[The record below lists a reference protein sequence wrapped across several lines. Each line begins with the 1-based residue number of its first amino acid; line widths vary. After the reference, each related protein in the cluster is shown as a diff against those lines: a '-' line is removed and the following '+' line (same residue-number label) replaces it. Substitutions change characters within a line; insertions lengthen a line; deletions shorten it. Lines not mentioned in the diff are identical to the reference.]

1 MEETNLPMKRILAS
15 VVALLAVAACG
26 GTSNNPSTSASA
38 QPLTLTVALPWPAK
52 PPICCMMEQAADQ
65 LGYYKK
71 QGLTVTFAGSNG
83 SAASIQTL
91 VAGRA
96 DVAGAAV
103 AAGMGAFAAGSG
115 DVRYIGGELNAD
127 NARYPQ
133 KWLFATSKSVNQP
146 TDLKGKTIGLS
157 AGANPTDPG
166 YVEFHAL
173 LQANGM
179 SDSDVH
185 YVVAGAADQR
195 VQALVAG
202 RIDATQWVTP
212 ELTYAIAKAGNTHVV
227 TWDPVGANQY
237 WNGCECWFTTA
248 SALKD
253 KTKREAIQR
262 FVNGT
267 ILMIRDLVAN
277 NATFTKAMGLFV
289 DMSQQTPD
297 SIAAVQGYWKTQY
310 QANGCMNLTDMQAW
324 MTGVY
329 LKTTNPS
336 AAGKVTLKQVVDPS
350 LVKAALDKY
359 GTDKTAAAWD
369 PPQLTFP
376 SGS

>member
-1 MEETNLPMKRILAS
+1 MEETKQPMKRILAS

-26 GTSNNPSTSASA
+26 GAASSPSSSSSA

-103 AAGMGAFAAGSG
+103 AAGLGAYAAGST
-115 DVRYIGGELNAD
+115 DIRYIGGELNA
-127 NARYPQ
+127 NGARYPQ
-133 KWLFATSKSVNQP
+133 KWFFATSKSINQP
-146 TDLKGKTIGLS
+146 SDLKGKTIGLS

-173 LQANGM
+173 LTANGM

-212 ELTYAIAKAGNTHVV
+212 ELSYVIQKSSNAHIV
-227 TWDPVGANQY
+227 TWDPVGGAQY

-248 SALKD
+248 TALKD

-267 ILMIRDLVAN
+267 ILMIRDLVASS
-277 NATFTKAMGLFV
+277 ATFTKAMGLFV

-297 SIAAVQGYWKTQY
+297 SIKAVQDYWKTEY
-310 QANGCMNLTDMQAW
+310 QANGCMNLTDMTAW
-324 MTGVY
+324 MNDVY
-329 LKTTNPS
+329 LKKTNPS

-359 GTDKTAAAWD
+359 GIDKTAAAWD

-376 SGS
+376 AGS

>member
-1 MEETNLPMKRILAS
+1 MEDTKQPMKRILATA
-15 VVALLAVAACG
+15 VALLAVAACG
-26 GTSNNPSTSASA
+26 GTGSTSTQSSSGASA
-38 QPLTLTVALPWPAK
+38 QTLNLTVALPWPGK
-52 PPICCMMEQAADQ
+52 PPICCMMEQSADQ

-71 QGLTVTFAGSNG
+71 QGLDVTFVGSNG

-103 AAGMGAFAAGSG
+103 AAGIGAYAAGST

-133 KWLFATSKSVNQP
+133 KWLFAVSKSVNKP
-146 TDLKGKTIGLS
+146 SDLKGKTIGLN

-179 SDSDVH
+179 SDGDVH

-195 VQALVAG
+195 VQALIAG
-202 RIDATQWVTP
+202 RVDAIQWVTP
-212 ELTYAIAKAGNTHVV
+212 ELSYAIQKSSNAQVV
-227 TWDPVGANQY
+227 TWDPVGATQY

-248 SALKD
+248 TALKD

-267 ILMIRDLVAN
+267 VLMIRDLIAN
-277 NATFTKAMGLFV
+277 SQTFTNSMGLWV
-289 DMSQQTPD
+289 DMSPQTST
-297 SIAAVQGYWKTQY
+297 SIKAVQDYWKTQY
-310 QANGCMNLTDMQAW
+310 QGNGCMNLTDMNAW
-324 MTGVY
+324 MNDVY
-329 LKTTNPS
+329 LKKTNPT

-350 LVKAALDKY
+350 LVKATLDKY
-359 GTDKTAAAWD
+359 GTDKAIAA
-369 PPQLTFP
+369 
-376 SGS
+376 